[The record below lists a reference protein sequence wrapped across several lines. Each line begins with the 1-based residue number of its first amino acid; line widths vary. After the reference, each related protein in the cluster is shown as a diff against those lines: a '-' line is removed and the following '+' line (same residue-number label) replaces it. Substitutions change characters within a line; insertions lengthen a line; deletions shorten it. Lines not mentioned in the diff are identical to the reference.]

1 MKKRAVLGLVMIL
14 AGCFLILTDI
24 LWNTA
29 PHPWPAMLRS
39 AGTFLLVY
47 GIGDAIGM
55 KADPA
60 RQRRE
65 RIEYSDER
73 NIAIW
78 NRAGAVSG
86 KVLQWVILVAS
97 WAAVG
102 FWGIPIRVFWTALGL
117 CIVKSLLELLLVL
130 RYQKDM

>member
-39 AGTFLLVY
+39 AGTFLLAY
-47 GIGDAIGM
+47 GIGDAIRM
-55 KADPA
+55 KGDPDH
-60 RQRRE
+60 QKRE
-65 RIEYSDER
+65 KIEYNDER

-86 KVLQWVILVAS
+86 KVLQWVSLVAS

-102 FWGIPIRVFWTALGL
+102 FWGIPIRVFWAALGL

>member
-1 MKKRAVLGLVMIL
+1 MKKRAVLGLAMIL
-14 AGCFLILTDI
+14 AGCLLIAAGA
-24 LWNTA
+24 LWDTA
-29 PHPWPAMLRS
+29 PDPRPVMLHG
-39 AGTFLLVY
+39 AGAFLLVY

-102 FWGIPIRVFWTALGL
+102 FWGIPIRVFWAAAKLKQFMAG
-117 CIVKSLLELLLVL
+117 
-130 RYQKDM
+130 

>member
-1 MKKRAVLGLVMIL
+1 MKKRAVLGLAMIL
-14 AGCFLILTDI
+14 AGCLLIAAGA
-24 LWNTA
+24 LWDTA
-29 PHPWPAMLRS
+29 PDPRPVMLHG
-39 AGTFLLVY
+39 AGAFLLVY

-86 KVLQWVILVAS
+86 KVLQWVVLAVSWVAF
-97 WAAVG
+97 G
-102 FWGIPIRVFWTALGL
+102 FWGAPLWVAWAALGL
-117 CIVKSLLELLLVL
+117 CVAKSLLELGLVL

>member
-1 MKKRAVLGLVMIL
+1 MKKRAVLGLAMIL
-14 AGCFLILTDI
+14 AGCLLIAAGA
-24 LWNTA
+24 LWDTA
-29 PHPWPAMLRS
+29 PDPRPVMLHG
-39 AGTFLLVY
+39 AGAFLLVY

-102 FWGIPIRVFWTALGL
+102 FWGIPIRVFWAALGL

>member
-14 AGCFLILTDI
+14 AGFFLIATSI
-24 LWNTA
+24 LWDTA
-29 PHPWPAMLRS
+29 PHPWPAMLRG
-39 AGTFLLVY
+39 AGAFLLTF

-60 RQRRE
+60 RQKRE
-65 RIEYSDER
+65 RIEYNDER

-86 KVLQWVILVAS
+86 KVLQWVVLAVA

-102 FWGIPIRVFWTALGL
+102 FWGISFRVFWAALGL
-117 CIVKSLLELLLVL
+117 CAAKSLLELLLVL
-130 RYQKDM
+130 RYQKEM